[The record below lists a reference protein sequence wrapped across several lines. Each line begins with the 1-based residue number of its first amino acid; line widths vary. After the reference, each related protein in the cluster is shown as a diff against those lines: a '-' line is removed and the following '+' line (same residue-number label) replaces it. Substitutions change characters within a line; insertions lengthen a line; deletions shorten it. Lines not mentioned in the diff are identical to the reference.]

1 MPDEAAAAAG
11 AVAASIARP
20 TAAHR
25 WRRAHNRWIAAAAA
39 AAAVKSSAYEP
50 VATVLIVVF
59 GVSLTYRTNSQGF
72 AGPYRYCGADQQN
85 LSLRTLRTDGN
96 YYERTQGR
104 TAYHDLISDGTNLY
118 TLQRSLLS
126 VQVVHTQ
133 TSSGTDP

>member
-20 TAAHR
+20 TGAHR
-25 WRRAHNRWIAAAAA
+25 CRRAQNRRIA

-59 GVSLTYRTNSQGF
+59 GVSLTYRTNLQGF